1 MDVQDF
7 DLKSLQLKS
16 EQRSIHEAE
25 IMWQRNLCELQK
37 QWASDL

>member
-1 MDVQDF
+1 MDLQDF
-7 DLKSLQLKS
+7 DLKSLQLQS

-25 IMWQRNLCELQK
+25 ITWQRNIYELQN